1 MSSSTDDRS
10 VYLRHI
16 RSCYRYHPEAA
27 SFYEQLADFLDACS
41 GQRKSRLQEVKLFE
55 ISPLSNDDVYPKAFP
70 FITAGLHDE
79 NCKPRIGVL
88 QGFPHPD
95 CIAFL
100 GAEFAVRPEFFIEH
114 LPVSL
119 KLSDSVPELPTLPSR
134 QDNVVRVHFSRLV
147 KPMSPYPSRL
157 SGQTSLHMRQK
168 RAEMEGL
175 RLNYEKALVNHR
187 IVEEMVSFTIATHR
201 NNWHGIFL
209 TDSSR
214 MVTEQGLPWSRH
226 GGIVP
231 LVPYNLPA
239 ESSAPIPSRDD
250 GESSGQLDQFHPLKG
265 IVLRD
270 QVDYQLMQEDPFFLL
285 ATVLTTSFLSWSQTL
300 NVLAQGITECQD
312 QLDVD
317 QDKLQFQLGQLR
329 QHVATISRVKE
340 LLSENQHIIT
350 EGGCSSWPKPA
361 SDSTIKRKELIQR
374 KLQADYDR
382 MMERCK
388 LLTGHCESAT
398 SVLVGFAQLVL
409 SERGVQSANEVNML
423 TRMASFFIPLS
434 FITGVFGMNIREW
447 SPPPSWQWPFGC
459 GIGIYLLTLS
469 VLYGPEWIRK
479 IKNYYVTADIW
490 KFRR

>member
-1 MSSSTDDRS
+1 
-10 VYLRHI
+10 
-16 RSCYRYHPEAA
+16 
-27 SFYEQLADFLDACS
+27 
-41 GQRKSRLQEVKLFE
+41 
-55 ISPLSNDDVYPKAFP
+55 
-70 FITAGLHDE
+70 
-79 NCKPRIGVL
+79 
-88 QGFPHPD
+88 
-95 CIAFL
+95 
-100 GAEFAVRPEFFIEH
+100 
-114 LPVSL
+114 
-119 KLSDSVPELPTLPSR
+119 
-134 QDNVVRVHFSRLV
+134 
-147 KPMSPYPSRL
+147 
-157 SGQTSLHMRQK
+157 
-168 RAEMEGL
+168 
-175 RLNYEKALVNHR
+175 
-187 IVEEMVSFTIATHR
+187 
-201 NNWHGIFL
+201 
-209 TDSSR
+209 

-479 IKNYYVTADIW
+479 IKNYHVTADIW

>member
-187 IVEEMVSFTIATHR
+187 MYGATHVRKIVVHDSDICSVEEMVSFTIATHR
-201 NNWHGIFL
+201 NNWHG
-209 TDSSR
+209 
-214 MVTEQGLPWSRH
+214 EWGL
-226 GGIVP
+226 
-231 LVPYNLPA
+231 
-239 ESSAPIPSRDD
+239 
-250 GESSGQLDQFHPLKG
+250 
-265 IVLRD
+265 
-270 QVDYQLMQEDPFFLL
+270 
-285 ATVLTTSFLSWSQTL
+285 
-300 NVLAQGITECQD
+300 
-312 QLDVD
+312 
-317 QDKLQFQLGQLR
+317 
-329 QHVATISRVKE
+329 E
-340 LLSENQHIIT
+340 LEYS
-350 EGGCSSWPKPA
+350 
-361 SDSTIKRKELIQR
+361 
-374 KLQADYDR
+374 
-382 MMERCK
+382 
-388 LLTGHCESAT
+388 
-398 SVLVGFAQLVL
+398 
-409 SERGVQSANEVNML
+409 
-423 TRMASFFIPLS
+423 
-434 FITGVFGMNIREW
+434 
-447 SPPPSWQWPFGC
+447 
-459 GIGIYLLTLS
+459 
-469 VLYGPEWIRK
+469 
-479 IKNYYVTADIW
+479 
-490 KFRR
+490 